1 MNYTP
6 NRIHEHLS
14 ASTEFGELYSKM
26 IEAKEF
32 LIEIGYSNITPNF
45 ILDRLQNNYDC
56 SETRHERNK
65 KVLYGISLNMVM
77 FLNGVVF
84 FLGNSNPVLAARA
97 NELINQLDSFCHFE
111 DLGLNI
117 IRPLPPDAQY
127 RPFIPGQP
135 LSQFLSQLPLPPPP
149 RAGVTLP
156 QRVPQ
161 TVRRHPIA
169 RTIPPP
175 PSTFST
181 RPQSDGVAPPSDE
194 ETANMHFNGGKR
206 RKTGKQRKSGK
217 RRKTGKQRKS
227 RKH

>member
-14 ASTEFGELYSKM
+14 ASLEFGELYSKM

-56 SETRHERNK
+56 SETMHTRNK
-65 KVLYGISLNMVM
+65 NALCGVSLNMVK

-84 FLGNSNPVLAARA
+84 FLGDSNPVVAARA

-111 DLGLNI
+111 DLGLT
-117 IRPLPPDAQY
+117 IRHERGAQY
-127 RPFIPGQP
+127 RPFIQGQP

-149 RAGVTLP
+149 RAGVTPP
-156 QRVPQ
+156 QRVPL
-161 TVRRHPIA
+161 TVRRYPQQID
-169 RTIPPP
+169 RVMPPP
-175 PSTFST
+175 PSTFPP
-181 RPQSDGVAPPSDE
+181 RPPDGDTPPSDGD
-194 ETANMHFNGGKR
+194 TTPKHFRGGKR